1 MQKIPLRDLPVNSR
15 DFLSLKQ
22 SPSKGPDRL
31 SSLRPSSCAAVARR
45 RGLRVSMRRAQRL
58 QACRNHGRPTAQ
70 AAATQ
75 VKGRFHTG
83 PATLERNPA
92 MANILVNIE
101 KGIEIGAEDALKW
114 LIGANKTLQAA
125 PAVVA
130 ALATL
135 IGAVEKP
142 LSELAGAAANPLNI
156 PLDVQTVSDLKA
168 VWPDVK
174 TFLATLGVK
183 F

>member
-1 MQKIPLRDLPVNSR
+1 
-15 DFLSLKQ
+15 
-22 SPSKGPDRL
+22 
-31 SSLRPSSCAAVARR
+31 
-45 RGLRVSMRRAQRL
+45 
-58 QACRNHGRPTAQ
+58 
-70 AAATQ
+70 
-75 VKGRFHTG
+75 
-83 PATLERNPA
+83 

-114 LIGANKTLQAA
+114 LSGANRALKAA

-142 LSELAGAAANPLNI
+142 LGDVAAVSANPLNI
-156 PLDVQTVSDLKA
+156 ELDIRTVQDLKA
-168 VWPDVK
+168 VWPEVK
-174 TFLATLGVK
+174 IFLTSLGVK